1 MNSKEGHV
9 RERVI
14 MHIDMNSFYAS
25 VAQHLDPR
33 LRGRAVVVAGDPE
46 RRNGIILAKSKEA
59 KAAGVKTAEAIWQ
72 ARRKCPDLVVVPP
85 DYAAYKRYSRLVR
98 MICYEYT
105 DLVEPFGLDESWI
118 DLTGSLQLFGDD
130 VMLVANEISGR
141 VKDEL
146 GLTVSV
152 GVSWNKVFAKLGSDT
167 DPGDG
172 IVSITRENYRD
183 VAWPMA
189 ASEMIYVGPATAR
202 KLHAA
207 GYETIGDLAHAGDY
221 FLGRRFGKT
230 GFMLRDFANGID
242 GSPVRQMD
250 PAKADVDYAVKGI
263 GNGLTAP
270 RDLVCESDVKALI
283 WLLSESVTQR
293 MRESRLRC
301 RTVSVGVRRAGDLS
315 GYSRQKTLRT
325 PTCLTS
331 DVANLAT
338 GLIRASQALDE
349 EHAIRAIHVRAT
361 SLSSMDDPLQCDL
374 FGDAEETLRAERL
387 DLAIDE
393 LRSRFGNRCVHRA
406 MELTDEVMG
415 GIDIKRD
422 NTVHPIGFLR

>member
-1 MNSKEGHV
+1 MRRCSV
-9 RERVI
+9 RERVV
-14 MHIDMNSFYAS
+14 MHIDMNAFYAS

-33 LRGRAVVVAGDPE
+33 HRGRAVAVAGDPE
-46 RRNGIILAKSKEA
+46 RRNGIILAKSREA
-59 KAAGVKTAEAIWQ
+59 KACGVKTAEAIWQ
-72 ARRKCPDLVVVPP
+72 ARQKCPELVVVPP
-85 DYAAYKRYSRLVR
+85 DYAAYKRYSRLAR
-98 MICYEYT
+98 MIYYEYT

-118 DLTGSLQLFGDD
+118 DLTGSLHLFGGDA
-130 VMLVANEISGR
+130 MLVANEISGR

-221 FLGRRFGKT
+221 FLGRRFGKI

-250 PAKADVDYAVKGI
+250 PAKADVDYVVKGI

-270 RDLVCESDVKALI
+270 RDLVCESDVKALV

-315 GYSRQKTLRT
+315 GYSRQTTLRI

-331 DVANLAT
+331 DVAKLAM
-338 GLIRASQALDE
+338 GLIEANQPLDE

-361 SLSSMDDPLQCDL
+361 NLSSMDDPLQCDI
-374 FGDAEETLRAERL
+374 FGDAEEALRAERL

-406 MELTDEVMG
+406 VELTDEVMG
-415 GIDIKRD
+415 GLDIKRD

>member
-1 MNSKEGHV
+1 M
-9 RERVI
+9 RERVV
-14 MHIDMNSFYAS
+14 MHIDMNAFYAS

-33 LRGRAVVVAGDPE
+33 LSGKAVAVAGDPE
-46 RRNGIILAKSKEA
+46 RRNGIILAKSREA
-59 KAAGVKTAEAIWQ
+59 KACGVKTAEAIWQ
-72 ARRKCPDLVVVPP
+72 AKQKCPELIVVPP
-85 DYAAYKRYSRLVR
+85 DYAAYKRYSRLAR
-98 MICYEYT
+98 MIYYEYT

-118 DLTGSLQLFGDD
+118 DLTGSLHLFGGDA
-130 VMLVANEISGR
+130 MLIADEISGR
-141 VKDEL
+141 VKSEL

-172 IVSITRENYRD
+172 IVEITRENYRE
-183 VAWPMA
+183 VAWPMD

-221 FLGRRFGKT
+221 FLGKRFGKI

-242 GSPVRQMD
+242 GSPVKRMD
-250 PAKADVDYAVKGI
+250 PTKADVDYVVKGI

-270 RDLVCESDVKALI
+270 RDLVCESDVKALV

-293 MRESRLRC
+293 MRESRFRC

-315 GYSRQKTLRT
+315 GYSRQTTLRT
-325 PTCLTS
+325 PTCLTG
-331 DVANLAT
+331 DVANLAM
-338 GLIRASQALDE
+338 GLIKANQPLDE
-349 EHAIRAIHVRAT
+349 EHAVRAIHVRAT
-361 SLSSMDDPLQCDL
+361 NLSSMDDPLQCDL
-374 FGDAEETLRAERL
+374 FGDADETLKAERL

-406 MELTDEVMG
+406 VELTDEVMG
-415 GIDIKRD
+415 GLDIKRD
-422 NTVHPIGFLR
+422 NTVHPVGFLR